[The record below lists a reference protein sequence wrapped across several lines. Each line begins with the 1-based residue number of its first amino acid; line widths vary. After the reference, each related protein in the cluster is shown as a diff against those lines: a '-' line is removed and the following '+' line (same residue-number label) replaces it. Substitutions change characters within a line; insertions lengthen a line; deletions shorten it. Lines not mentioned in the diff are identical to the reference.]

1 MHQYVVW
8 TALEIEGFGASL
20 QHYNELIEEQV
31 KKEWNVPGNWKLISQ
46 MPFGK
51 PVGKPDEKQFQ
62 PLEDRIK
69 VFK

>member
-1 MHQYVVW
+1 MHQIVVW

-20 QHYNELIEEQV
+20 QHYNSLIDDEV
-31 KKEWNVPGNWKLISQ
+31 KRRWDTPSEWKLIAQ

-51 PVGKPDEKQFQ
+51 PTTTPGALEK
-62 PLEDRIK
+62 RIK